1 MYNTYRTLHPRQ
13 GFIGSQDQGSLMEGL
28 AQTQMQHHHT
38 RAARS
43 HASPHNC
50 APRIHPH
57 ANTATGQN
65 AIGPRIGWLLS
76 HRWDYSSP
84 MKASRS

>member
-28 AQTQMQHHHT
+28 PQTQMQHHHT

-50 APRIHPH
+50 APRIHHMQTPQQDKMPLGPESGGCFPTVGIIPH
-57 ANTATGQN
+57 
-65 AIGPRIGWLLS
+65 P
-76 HRWDYSSP
+76 
-84 MKASRS
+84 